1 MRDLIQELEYCMAGE
16 LEIYVGL
23 LQYAKNKKAALIKN
37 DLDELNMLVKL
48 EDEAITRLHATS
60 ARRESLFDRIA
71 GETGCETKITFEYIV
86 KDLSKE
92 ERRELD
98 RLRDRYQEV
107 VRELSALNELNQSLL
122 QMQLQYTSFC
132 MDILMQAKPVGGTY
146 GSSGHA
152 NPEFQ
157 PGRRFIDQEA

>member
-1 MRDLIQELEYCMAGE
+1 MRDLIKELEYYMAGE

-37 DLDELNMLVKL
+37 DLDGLNMLVKL
-48 EDEAITRLHATS
+48 EDEAVNRLHVAS
-60 ARRESLFDRIA
+60 AQREALFERVKQ
-71 GETGCETKITFEYIV
+71 ETGYEGKVTFEYIV
-86 KDLSKE
+86 KDCSPE

-98 RLRDRYQEV
+98 HLRGRYQEV

-132 MDILMQAKPVGGTY
+132 MDTLMQAKPVGGTY

-152 NPEFQ
+152 NVEFQ
-157 PGRRFIDQEA
+157 QGRRFIDQEA